1 MTGLSKGGTLQEF
14 SIIKRDSILLSI
26 GHLIERA
33 KTQNTNTWCSCT
45 KKKSYKKNKNRS
57 TKVISV

>member
-45 KKKSYKKNKNRS
+45 KRKKLQKK
-57 TKVISV
+57 